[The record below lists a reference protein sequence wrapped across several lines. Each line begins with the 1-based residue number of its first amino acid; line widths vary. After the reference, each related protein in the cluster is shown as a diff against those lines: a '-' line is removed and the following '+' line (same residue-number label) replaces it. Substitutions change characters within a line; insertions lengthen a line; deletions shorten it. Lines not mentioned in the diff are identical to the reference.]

1 MCNKHFQ
8 NDNSCRVFWIHII
21 MIKNKD
27 KRGQDYDI
35 IELLDEK
42 IKDILTIEVQK
53 LKAKRYCKRKYQINT
68 ITNTLN
74 E

>member
-1 MCNKHFQ
+1 
-8 NDNSCRVFWIHII
+8 
-21 MIKNKD
+21 MIRNKD

-53 LKAKRYCKRKYQINT
+53 FKSKRYCNKKNGMKT
-68 ITNTLN
+68 IKLN

>member
-1 MCNKHFQ
+1 
-8 NDNSCRVFWIHII
+8 

-53 LKAKRYCKRKYQINT
+53 FKAKRYCNQRYEINT
-68 ITNTLN
+68 IITGYNIN
-74 E
+74 H

>member
-1 MCNKHFQ
+1 
-8 NDNSCRVFWIHII
+8 
-21 MIKNKD
+21 MIRNKD

-53 LKAKRYCKRKYQINT
+53 FKSKRYCNQKYNNWIKYKSV
-68 ITNTLN
+68 I
-74 E
+74 

>member
-1 MCNKHFQ
+1 ML
-8 NDNSCRVFWIHII
+8 
-21 MIKNKD
+21 KNKD

-53 LKAKRYCKRKYQINT
+53 LKAKRDCNQRYEINK
-68 ITNTLN
+68 ITNI
-74 E
+74 

>member
-1 MCNKHFQ
+1 ML
-8 NDNSCRVFWIHII
+8 
-21 MIKNKD
+21 KNKD

-53 LKAKRYCKRKYQINT
+53 LKAKRYCNQRYEINT
-68 ITNTLN
+68 ITNILDRI
-74 E
+74 

>member
-1 MCNKHFQ
+1 
-8 NDNSCRVFWIHII
+8 
-21 MIKNKD
+21 MIKKKD

-53 LKAKRYCKRKYQINT
+53 FKSKRYRNQKYGMKI
-68 ITNTLN
+68 ITKI
-74 E
+74 